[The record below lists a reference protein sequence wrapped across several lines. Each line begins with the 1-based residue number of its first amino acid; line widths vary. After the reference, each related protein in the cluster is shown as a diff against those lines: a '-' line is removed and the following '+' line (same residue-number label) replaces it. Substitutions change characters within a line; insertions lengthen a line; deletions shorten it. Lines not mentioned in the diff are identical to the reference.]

1 MAGIFK
7 ARKYQGSDN
16 GMFVPIIRQPD
27 VAWEVMS
34 QRWSSDDE
42 IDVGFEIMRKC
53 SHIMT
58 VLSEMIIPVWFKE
71 QRYHNSGKGIIIL
84 SPGPA
89 HQSE

>member
-7 ARKYQGSDN
+7 DRKYQGSDN
-16 GMFVPIIRQPD
+16 GMLVPIIRQPD

-42 IDVGFEIMRKC
+42 IDVGFEIMRKG

-89 HQSE
+89 QQSE